1 MSLRQSREESIF
13 QAHTFCCN
21 RCGPCGRRGYSRS
34 MPIVKKPELVLE
46 NPDTGR
52 AYIRFVAE
60 EGTEFAVTFRHSVNK
75 SDVTEIYE
83 VRDGAVWLTGCV
95 YYHFGAGVAEELD
108 PNWELTM
115 GENGEM
121 ILSNI
126 NMELPN
132 LIYRVGTVYDHILTI
147 GDERIVLNELCGRN
161 ARVRFTVR

>member
-1 MSLRQSREESIF
+1 M
-13 QAHTFCCN
+13 
-21 RCGPCGRRGYSRS
+21 
-34 MPIVKKPELVLE
+34 
-46 NPDTGR
+46 
-52 AYIRFVAE
+52 
-60 EGTEFAVTFRHSVNK
+60 
-75 SDVTEIYE
+75 
-83 VRDGAVWLTGCV
+83 

-121 ILSNI
+121 ILSDI

>member
-1 MSLRQSREESIF
+1 MKSKRIKRIVTAAVLVAAAVTAVVWHF
-13 QAHTFCCN
+13 
-21 RCGPCGRRGYSRS
+21 
-34 MPIVKKPELVLE
+34 VKKPELLLV
-46 NPDTGR
+46 NPDTGKT
-52 AYIRFVAE
+52 YIRFTVE
-60 EGTEFAVTFRHSVNK
+60 EGDEFAVTFRHSVNK

-83 VRDGAVWLTGCV
+83 IRDGAVWLTGCV

-108 PNWELTM
+108 PSWELTM
-115 GENGEM
+115 GDNGEM

-147 GDERIVLNELCGRN
+147 GDERIILNELCGRN

>member
-1 MSLRQSREESIF
+1 MAAAVTAIVWSV
-13 QAHTFCCN
+13 
-21 RCGPCGRRGYSRS
+21 
-34 MPIVKKPELVLE
+34 VKKPELVLE

-52 AYIRFVAE
+52 AYMKFDAP

-147 GDERIVLNELCGRN
+147 GDERIVLNEVCGRN
-161 ARVRFTVR
+161 ARVHFTVR